1 VHWKAMKSVIRYLI
15 GTTDHVIFFPFG
27 QEATVEAWSDA
38 YWARDHH
45 KRRSRSG
52 YLVTVAGCPVVC
64 ASRLQTLTA
73 QSTTEA
79 EFISLAHCV
88 REVHWIRATLSEL
101 EAEQS
106 NPTFVHQDK
115 FSVQTVGQPRFK
127 DYEKSNTLLFVTILC
142 AMPLRKRLLKSRI
155 FLLRKTRPTDL
166 PKSWLHRLFSLSNL
180 QCMSCRATIPLPIE
194 EAC

>member
-1 VHWKAMKSVIRYLI
+1 MHWKAMKSVIRYLI

-106 NPTFVHQDK
+106 NLTVVHQDNLGAI
-115 FSVQTVGQPRFK
+115 SWTTEIQG
-127 DYEKSNTLLFVTILC
+127 
-142 AMPLRKRLLKSRI
+142 LRKVKHIGIRYH
-155 FLLRKTRPTDL
+155 FLRD
-166 PKSWLHRLFSLSNL
+166 
-180 QCMSCRATIPLPIE
+180 AVEE
-194 EAC
+194 EAIEVTYISSAKNKADRLTKVLVTSVFQSFKSAMHVMSRNDTATH